1 MTPKPGLLGT
11 MPGTSPSSMRSGIWA
26 EECPA
31 LGPRPPRPQLL
42 CQAEWTPW
50 YYIQKAPGPGTVAEA
65 GELGPGVQDSGEG
78 SVPAFLTPI
87 PPLLICPVI
96 LNKSQGLWV
105 SVSPSVQ
112 WQECYWSPLTPG
124 QAQAV
129 LSLAPGHSCPWLICS
144 LRRVMGHPGPLF
156 SAVKLIESH
165 FSERERK

>member
-11 MPGTSPSSMRSGIWA
+11 MPGTSPSSMCSGICA
-26 EECPA
+26 GESPA

-42 CQAEWTPW
+42 SQGEWTPW

-65 GELGPGVQDSGEG
+65 GELGARGARQGFLT
-78 SVPAFLTPI
+78 PAFLTPI

-112 WQECYWSPLTPG
+112 WQECYWSLLTPG

-129 LSLAPGHSCPWLICS
+129 LRLAPGHSCPWLICS

-156 SAVKLIESH
+156 SAVKLIEGH